1 MYQPLYC
8 KVIIFLT
15 IRMYLKTS
23 HGKYKSYLHYFVK
36 GAYTPLTMDCN
47 IIVDSILASCYAY
60 FDHDVANIGMTPM
73 QWYPEVMDW
82 IIGKDKES
90 PGYVNL
96 LSDVDKLVNDFLFLS
111 KIH

>member
-1 MYQPLYC
+1 
-8 KVIIFLT
+8 
-15 IRMYLKTS
+15 MYLKTS

-36 GAYTPLTMDCN
+36 GGYTPLTMDGN

-60 FDHDVANIGMTPM
+60 FDHDVANIGMTSM
-73 QWYPEVMDW
+73 QWYPEIMDW

-90 PGYVNL
+90 PGCVNL

-111 KIH
+111 KVH